1 MTKKELNAIA
11 HALYQAQTHTV
22 KPLTIKQRA
31 HDLSV
36 AIAAERIS
44 YVLKHL
50 NSSFNSQDFLKSCG
64 IY

>member
-1 MTKKELNAIA
+1 MTKKEIDAIA
-11 HALYQAQTHTV
+11 LALYQARTITI

-36 AIAAERIS
+36 RTAAERIS
-44 YVLKHL
+44 YALTAL
-50 NSSFNSQDFLKSCG
+50 DASFNPQDFLKSCC